1 MISLDNIDQNKQSL
15 LNSPRSLESLK
26 ILGLKPKD
34 LQYKALEDF
43 ADGVATLEILNL
55 RFENHEKKR
64 KGLIQKAKKERAKI
78 IQVLMFQPQLKPGSF
93 SKTLLQDS
101 KSMQKSQTTKNLK
114 SQFKSQALSQ
124 LKNQGILSH
133 AYYERFANS
142 QLTENRIQTD
152 TIKKNLTQL

>member
-64 KGLIQKAKKERAKI
+64 KGLI
-78 IQVLMFQPQLKPGSF
+78 
-93 SKTLLQDS
+93 
-101 KSMQKSQTTKNLK
+101 
-114 SQFKSQALSQ
+114 
-124 LKNQGILSH
+124 
-133 AYYERFANS
+133 
-142 QLTENRIQTD
+142 
-152 TIKKNLTQL
+152 